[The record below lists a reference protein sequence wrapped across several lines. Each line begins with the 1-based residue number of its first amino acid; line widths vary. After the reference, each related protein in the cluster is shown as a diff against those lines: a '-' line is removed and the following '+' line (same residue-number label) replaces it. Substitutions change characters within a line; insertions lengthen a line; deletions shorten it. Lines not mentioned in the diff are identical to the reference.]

1 MHRVCHRKDVKR
13 LFHFLCVVYINM
25 LKIMTDHTEKNTI
38 ILKRSIMGGQ
48 AEKLP
53 RRFNDSLSNGSVLYL
68 SVTFKSTK

>member
-1 MHRVCHRKDVKR
+1 
-13 LFHFLCVVYINM
+13 M
-25 LKIMTDHTEKNTI
+25 LKIMTDHTERNTI

-53 RRFNDSLSNGSVLYL
+53 RRFNDSLSDGSVLYL